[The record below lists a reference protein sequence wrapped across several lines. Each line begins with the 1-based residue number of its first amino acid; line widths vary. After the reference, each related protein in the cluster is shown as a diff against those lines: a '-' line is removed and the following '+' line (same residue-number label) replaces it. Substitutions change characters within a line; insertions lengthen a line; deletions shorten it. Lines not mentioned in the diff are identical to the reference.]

1 MGKLCRITD
10 GTTYIDFITA
20 DDWYIEPGGVSQS
33 PLTDAHLVG
42 DDPVAGKTMVVT
54 YKLAATDLS
63 LIHI

>member
-10 GTTYIDFITA
+10 GTTYINFIAAAAA
-20 DDWYIEPGGVSQS
+20 DWHIEPGGVSQS

-54 YKLAATDLS
+54 DRKS
-63 LIHI
+63 VV